1 MAWGTVPV
9 ADLKE
14 RQGRRLHQFL
24 AKRVYPYSPYY
35 RRLFDE
41 HDINPDSIR
50 RLEDLRRIPF
60 TTKADIVPSKDNPD
74 RYRDIVLQP
83 SPKQLRE
90 DLTLTEKIA
99 LWAKSKIFVRSI
111 QDQLLDEYLPI
122 HLTFT
127 TGRTSLPTP
136 FVYTARDMQLL
147 KEAGRRLFS
156 LVGLERTHDR
166 GLNAMPFAPH
176 LAFWQV
182 QQAAAAV
189 GLLVLHSGGGRV
201 IGSEA
206 LLRLGE
212 RTAPT
217 FLVGTPGYIM
227 HLAHLAEE
235 LGIRITKV
243 RKIILGAER
252 VGPEYKA
259 KLRGQM
265 AKIGSPNVQIHN
277 VYGFTEAKRAWM
289 ETADAADSR
298 FATYPD
304 MEIFEIVDPDS
315 GEPVPEGESGE
326 VVYTQISGA
335 GSVVLRYRTGDRVR
349 EGLVYDRCPHTGL
362 ILPLLGTGLYRVSEI
377 KKVKGTLVDFNEMFA
392 FFNGRAELLDWQLVL
407 HKPAGQ
413 EHGRDHITLRV
424 SLCDAIEPAAF
435 ERTIRQDFR
444 ALTEIGLDQVEY
456 YDRTDLSE
464 LLGLDTQPKET
475 RFVDERPA
483 S

>member
-1 MAWGTVPV
+1 MAWGSVPV
-9 ADLKE
+9 AEMKE

-24 AKRVYPYSPYY
+24 AKRVYPYSPFY

-41 HDINPDSIR
+41 HEIDPDSIR

-60 TTKADIVPSKDNPD
+60 TTKADIVPSQDNPD

-83 SPKQLRE
+83 SPKQIRA
-90 DLTLTEKIA
+90 DLTLTDVIA

-111 QDQLLDEYLPI
+111 QDQLLDEYLPV

-136 FVYTARDMQLL
+136 FVYTTRDMQLL
-147 KEAGRRLFS
+147 REAGRRMFTLI
-156 LVGLERTHDR
+156 GLERTQDR

-182 QQAAAAV
+182 QQATAAI
-189 GLLVLHSGGGRV
+189 GLLTLHSGGGRV

-227 HLAHLAEE
+227 HLAYLAGD

-259 KLRGQM
+259 KLREQM
-265 AKIGSPNVQIHN
+265 ATIGSPDVQIHN
-277 VYGFTEAKRAWM
+277 VYGFTEAKRAWV
-289 ETADAADSR
+289 ETADAVDSR

-304 MEIFEIVDPDS
+304 MEIFEIIDPET
-315 GEPVPEGESGE
+315 GEPVPEGEPGE
-326 VVYTQISGA
+326 VVYTHISGA

-377 KKVKGTLVDFNEMFA
+377 KKVKETLVDFNEMFA
-392 FFNGRAELLDWQLVL
+392 FFNARPEILEWQIVL

-413 EHGRDHITLRV
+413 EHGRDQIKLRV
-424 SLCDAIEPAAF
+424 SLCDGVDQGAFEPA
-435 ERTIRQDFR
+435 IRQEFKT
-444 ALTEIGLDQVEY
+444 LTEVGLDGVEY
-456 YDRTDLSE
+456 YSRAELSE
-464 LLGLDTQPKET
+464 LLGLDTKPKEA
-475 RFVDERPA
+475 RFVDERPH
-483 S
+483 